1 MIQEKLT
8 ILKENDVIDETTY
21 EDMQV
26 ALRFLQQEEVIKE
39 EDEADTFITHLAM
52 ATSRQRKNEEQ
63 VDSVEPMIKKE
74 IEAAPEYEK
83 VVSIWKQLS
92 QKINVDFP
100 KNEDDYF
107 YLHLVTLLQNKNQ
120 E

>member
-1 MIQEKLT
+1 MIDKS
-8 ILKENDVIDETTY
+8 TY

-26 ALRFLQQEEVIKE
+26 ALCFLQQEEVIKE

-52 ATSRQRKNEEQ
+52 ATSRQRNNEEQ
-63 VDSVEPMIKKE
+63 VDSVDPIIKKE
-74 IEAAPEYEK
+74 IEATLEYK
-83 VVSIWKQLS
+83 TAVSIWKKLS

-107 YLHLVTLLQNKNQ
+107 YLHLVTLLQNKKG

>member
-26 ALRFLQQEEVIKE
+26 ALNLLKQEAVIIE

-63 VDSVEPMIKKE
+63 VDSVDPMIKQE
-74 IEAAPEYEK
+74 IEAALEYK
-83 VVSIWKQLS
+83 KAVAIWKQLS
-92 QKINVDFP
+92 EKINVDFP

-107 YLHLVTLLQNKNQ
+107 YLHLVTLLQNKK
-120 E
+120 EK